1 MSFQIEPLKVQVD
14 RLAKYILKNFSD
26 YIDNNGACDV
36 AIKIM
41 EDLRN
46 SCEDESEECYCETRR
61 TCVED
66 RD

>member
-1 MSFQIEPLKVQVD
+1 MSFQIEPLKDQVD

-41 EDLRN
+41 EDLRD
-46 SCEDESEECYCETRR
+46 SCEGECEDSFSETARIM
-61 TCVED
+61 VED